1 MFEHKSPI
9 LLVCLALTVNPSR
22 FKKEKGNKFFCCLV
36 CIMPEGLHCLGWK
49 GTLIGSEGLGR
60 DCQGKH
66 YGFSKD
72 ELRDSYTK
80 LNAKKKSWVRARD
93 KIYHSVHSE
102 YSLKL
107 DCVPGALQGTGDVA
121 VRNN

>member
-80 LNAKKKSWVRARD
+80 LNAKKRVGCEPEIKYIIQFTQNIHLNLTV
-93 KIYHSVHSE
+93 YQ
-102 YSLKL
+102 
-107 DCVPGALQGTGDVA
+107 ALCKALVMWQ
-121 VRNN
+121 